1 MSQNLAVIKEIE
13 RRVIEVISPGPQGPA
28 GSGSSGV
35 SKIIAGTNVS
45 ISPTGGTGDVTI
57 NSSGSGSGTVTSVS
71 GGTALTVTG
80 NANVSPTIN
89 HDAFGTASSYAHPA
103 SITTNATGHIIAA
116 TPGSLPLLPANNLS
130 EVDAASARSNL
141 GVPATNHSHS
151 AGNII
156 SGILDVARVPDL
168 AASKI
173 NSGVLDAARIP
184 TLTTG
189 SISGLGSSATLD
201 VPSSG
206 NALSGEVVKGND
218 SRLTDARTPVSHS
231 ATLVTSGTLG
241 VDRIP
246 SLSTD
251 KLTSGTLAVA
261 RGGTGS
267 ATAPMVGVIT
277 AANAA
282 AARAT
287 LGVTNTGSYTGQI
300 ETAIDNKTY
309 TIDPRVVVGR
319 TIASF
324 YARSGAGTCTATLK
338 NDTATVG
345 VVSVTTNST
354 TAVISNASVS
364 DGDPITLLISS
375 NQSATDVVF
384 SVEYTQ

>member
-13 RRVIEVISPGPQGPA
+13 HRVIEVISPGPQGPA

-45 ISPTGGTGDVTI
+45 ISPTGGTGNVTI
-57 NSSGSGSGTVTSVS
+57 NSAGSGSGTVTSVS

-89 HDAFGTASSYAHPA
+89 HDAFGTAASYAFPA
-103 SITTNATGHIIAA
+103 SITTNATGHITAA

-173 NSGVLDAARIP
+173 NSGVLNAARIP

-206 NALSGEVVKGND
+206 NAASGEVVKGND
-218 SRLTDARTPVSHS
+218 SRLADARTPVPHS

-277 AANAA
+277 AADAA
-282 AARAT
+282 AART
-287 LGVTNTGSYTGQI
+287 VLSLG
-300 ETAIDNKTY
+300 TA
-309 TIDPRVVVGR
+309 
-319 TIASF
+319 
-324 YARSGAGTCTATLK
+324 
-338 NDTATVG
+338 
-345 VVSVTTNST
+345 ST
-354 TAVISNASVS
+354 
-364 DGDPITLLISS
+364 
-375 NQSATDVVF
+375 SATGDFAAASHTHTVSQISDLSDPVT
-384 SVEYTQ
+384 SPAMTGVSAGSITGIIQCSSSQYAAITRDPNTLYVIV